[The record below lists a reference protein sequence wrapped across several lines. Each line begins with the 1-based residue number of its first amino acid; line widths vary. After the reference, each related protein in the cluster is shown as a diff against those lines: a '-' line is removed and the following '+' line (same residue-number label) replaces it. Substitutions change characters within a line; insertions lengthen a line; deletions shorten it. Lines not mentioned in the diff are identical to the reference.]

1 MHDTL
6 TMALS
11 LEGDALLDGDDI
23 DTHELA
29 RILRAQADRI
39 EAGDLDHVL
48 GDSFSAEQAPVR
60 DVNGNTVGAWTYR
73 PHMTAEEWQ
82 ATPFVGDD
90 AAGEPAPNAGPQV
103 QADPWNLWLGD
114 INAVP
119 WADLLDALPS
129 ICEHSQTADLKV
141 EATIGD
147 TQLRVWLS
155 RCDVASGEPFARTVY
170 VEALSD
176 LHEGWDDVGYYDGDK
191 QGLRPGPHWAAE
203 ALNITRQL
211 CQPDPEQ

>member
-39 EAGDLDHVL
+39 EAGDLDDVL
-48 GDSFSAEQAPVR
+48 DGQTQAGIR

-119 WADLLDALPS
+119 WADLLDALPTRTVG
-129 ICEHSQTADLKV
+129 QGADLKV

-155 RCDVASGEPFARTVY
+155 RCDVADGEPFARTVY
-170 VEALSD
+170 VEIRSD
-176 LHEGWDDVGYYDGDK
+176 LHEGWSDVGHYDGDQ
-191 QGLRPGPHWAAE
+191 QGLRPGEHWAAE
-203 ALNITRQL
+203 ALNLTRQL
-211 CQPDPEQ
+211 CQPDEEL